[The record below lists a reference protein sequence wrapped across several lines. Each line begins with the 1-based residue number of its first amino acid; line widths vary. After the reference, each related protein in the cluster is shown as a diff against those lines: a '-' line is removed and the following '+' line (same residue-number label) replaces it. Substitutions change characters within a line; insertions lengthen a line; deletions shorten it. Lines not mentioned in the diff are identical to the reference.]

1 MQQHIVAV
9 LLVCVYGSYTS
20 LHFLLICFLHS
31 IPTYMETRLQN
42 TAQRCYRGSKLQTTD
57 TETHSSNSFQL
68 IRKRVACLIRFCMDV
83 PGLLWSDLLLVV
95 IHHIESEERGRWYWK
110 DGWPSTTTVSFML
123 HLQHIEEEK
132 KNSVNYRQTD

>member
-20 LHFLLICFLHS
+20 LHFLFICFLHS
-31 IPTYMETRLQN
+31 NPTFLETRLQN

-57 TETHSSNSFQL
+57 TETHSPNSFQL

-83 PGLLWSDLLLVV
+83 PGLLWFTLSGYSSHRKWGKRKMILEGWMTVHHNSV
-95 IHHIESEERGRWYWK
+95 IHVAFAACRRR
-110 DGWPSTTTVSFML
+110 
-123 HLQHIEEEK
+123 K

>member
-20 LHFLLICFLHS
+20 LHFLFICFLHS
-31 IPTYMETRLQN
+31 IPTFLETRLQN
-42 TAQRCYRGSKLQTTD
+42 TAQRCYRGSRLQATD

-68 IRKRVACLIRFCMDV
+68 IRERVACLIRFCMDV

-95 IHHIESEERGRWYWK
+95 IHHIESEG
-110 DGWPSTTTVSFML
+110 GWPSTTTVSWKSIC
-123 HLQHIEEEK
+123 HLPDFPVFCIFVTH
-132 KNSVNYRQTD
+132 